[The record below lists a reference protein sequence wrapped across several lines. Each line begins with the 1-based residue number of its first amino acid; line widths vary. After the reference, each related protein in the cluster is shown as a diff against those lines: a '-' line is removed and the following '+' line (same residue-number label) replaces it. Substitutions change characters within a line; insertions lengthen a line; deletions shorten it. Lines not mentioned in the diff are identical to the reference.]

1 MELGASRWFT
11 IRCAITRSAA
21 SNAASTAVSST
32 APSRLTPVP
41 LGSGPRA
48 TLFGKPAC
56 STAGCPVIALSGSTT
71 AGNGSYSTAM
81 ASAASRA
88 T

>member
-11 IRCAITRSAA
+11 IRCAITTSAA

-32 APSRLTPVP
+32 TPLRPTPVP

-48 TLFGKPAC
+48 TLLGKSAC
-56 STAGCPVIALSGSTT
+56 SSAGWPVIAFSGSTT
-71 AGNGSYSTAM
+71 AGNGS
-81 ASAASRA
+81 
-88 T
+88 